1 MENPDLRVEK
11 TRRIIRETVL
21 QLLCEKPLQKIT
33 ISEICARAEINRKTF
48 YRHYRA
54 VDDVIAQLE
63 DGLLGEFSDVG
74 KSGKSILD
82 VGAVIRDIGE
92 VIGVRREYFLR
103 LMQHNSE
110 LFTKGKI
117 KAVMRK
123 LVCAALKSTGDLEN
137 ENIVNAAAEFSVS
150 GLMSLYEAWF
160 EGSCREDPALITE
173 IAVKMVTRG
182 LAAFVSEEKLS
193 ELELK

>member
-11 TRRIIRETVL
+11 TRRIIREAVL
-21 QLLCEKPLQKIT
+21 QLLCEKELQKIT
-33 ISEICARAEINRKTF
+33 ITEICSRAEINRKTF

-92 VIGVRREYFLR
+92 VIGKRKEYFLR

-117 KAVMRK
+117 KAVMHR
-123 LVCAALKSTGDLEN
+123 LVCAALKSTGDLDN

-160 EGSCREDPALITE
+160 EGGCRDDPALITE